1 MTGMRIPTKLLDLY
15 SRPFASDSSES
26 FTIDIVSTCGRHPWV
41 VAHIPDVRRLKYFS
55 ALRCMRQILAHD

>member
-1 MTGMRIPTKLLDLY
+1 MTRVRIPTKVLD
-15 SRPFASDSSES
+15 SGPSCASDSSES

-41 VAHIPDVRRLKYFS
+41 VAHIPDVRRLKYLS